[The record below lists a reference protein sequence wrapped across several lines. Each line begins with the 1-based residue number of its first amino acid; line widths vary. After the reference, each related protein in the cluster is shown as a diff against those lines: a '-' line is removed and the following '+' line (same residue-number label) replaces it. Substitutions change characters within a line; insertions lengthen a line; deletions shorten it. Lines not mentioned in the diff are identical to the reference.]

1 LYPIGMADV
10 NVGRREGVGL
20 AVSAGRGDAI
30 RGEARGELVTGY
42 DWC

>member
-1 LYPIGMADV
+1 MK
-10 NVGRREGVGL
+10 VGRREGVGR

-42 DWC
+42 D